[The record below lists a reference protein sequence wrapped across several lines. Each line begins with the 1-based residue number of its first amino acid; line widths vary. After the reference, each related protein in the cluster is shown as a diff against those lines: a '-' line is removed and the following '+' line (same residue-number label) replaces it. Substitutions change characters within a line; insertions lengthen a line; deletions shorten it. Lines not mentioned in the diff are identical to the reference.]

1 MTNHPGDEDL
11 LRLADDDLTAG
22 EAAKMGGHIS
32 VCAECRERLES
43 VGEALDGYQR
53 FHDTVLKKSLG
64 RPPRP
69 WAAVR
74 KRAVVRF
81 PVKRMLAAAAMV
93 TLVFGVVRRLERTP
107 AVKASELLR
116 RAVQAEQSAPTP
128 AGRIRIRTRRSTL
141 VRAARIE
148 RVGDVPADPAGI
160 RVIFDAA
167 GYSWD
172 DPLSALAFVRWR
184 DGLKQKKDRVTSAE
198 GSFVVS
204 TSTSEGSL
212 AEARLTLRAG
222 DLHAVSGTLEFRSAE
237 TVEMTELTDDATA
250 GAPPRQTA
258 PLARPESARP
268 AVPAAP
274 PQLGP
279 GDELHVIAA
288 LHRIG
293 ADLGEPVEVRREGG
307 AVLVSSVGL
316 TPERQ
321 EQVRAA
327 LSQIPGVEVRF
338 EEARGRN
345 HAAEEPQRAASRP
358 NTPIPNPL
366 ITELHAKLGG
376 NTEELSERL
385 IDANDR
391 AVERAYALRALAR
404 RFPRTTERE
413 LSTADRRVLAAIV
426 SDHLTT
432 LAQATVEL
440 RRLLEPILPQGTP
453 LEGHQTPPEWQVEA
467 ETILVSAQSLD
478 QMLGGAAPA
487 DSERVAEELARLN
500 AQMAAIQELLR

>member
-1 MTNHPGDEDL
+1 
-11 LRLADDDLTAG
+11 
-22 EAAKMGGHIS
+22 
-32 VCAECRERLES
+32 
-43 VGEALDGYQR
+43 
-53 FHDTVLKKSLG
+53 
-64 RPPRP
+64 
-69 WAAVR
+69 
-74 KRAVVRF
+74 
-81 PVKRMLAAAAMV
+81 MV

-116 RAVQAEQSAPTP
+116 RAVQAEQNAPQP

-148 RVGDVPADPAGI
+148 RVSDLPADPAEI
-160 RVIFDAA
+160 RAMFDAA

-172 DPLSALAFVRWR
+172 DPLSAQAFVRWR

-212 AEARLTLRAG
+212 AEARLTLRAD
-222 DLHAVSGTLEFRSAE
+222 DLHAVSGTLQFRSTE
-237 TVEMTELTDDATA
+237 TVEMTELADDAA
-250 GAPPRQTA
+250 GAPPRQTE

-274 PQLGP
+274 SQLGP

-307 AVLVSSVGL
+307 AVLVSGVGL

-327 LSQIPGVEVRF
+327 LSGIPGVEVRF

-358 NTPIPNPL
+358 NTPVPNPL
-366 ITELHAKLGG
+366 ITELHARLGG
-376 NTEELSERL
+376 NSEELSDRL
-385 IDANDR
+385 NDANDR
-391 AVERAYALRALAR
+391 AIDRAYALRALAR

-413 LSTADRRVLAAIV
+413 LSTADRRALAAIV

-432 LAQATVEL
+432 LAQATAEL
-440 RRLLEPILPQGTP
+440 RRLLKPILPQRTP
-453 LEGHQTPPEWQVEA
+453 VEGHQTPPDWQAEA
-467 ETILVSAQSLD
+467 ETIQVSAQSLD

-487 DSERVAEELARLN
+487 DSERVAEALARLDV
-500 AQMAAIQELLR
+500 QMAAIQELLR